1 MHTGIDSHSDGVP
14 LPIIYSFKWIKSK
27 IEIYIF
33 STVSTHTTTSKRLF
47 SASISIK
54 KRIWLE
60 FKTKRNQHRIE

>member
-14 LPIIYSFKWIKSK
+14 LPIIYSFKWIK
-27 IEIYIF
+27 IENRNLHLF
-33 STVSTHTTTSKRLF
+33 HCFKHTTTSKRLF